1 MAASSSDG
9 DGRGR
14 HVEAARSLFAHLF
27 SDMAVADTY
36 RLSAAEAER
45 RGHTDKRTNDID
57 LTYGD
62 VRFDTIAAAINAV
75 EPKRGDCFVD
85 LGSGVG
91 RGVLAAACL
100 FPFSLCAGV
109 ELLQDLHTAAL
120 EPARRFMEVRASID
134 AGQAKLGKA
143 DLEHL
148 DGNEMASGVELLNG
162 DLYEQELEPL
172 CSSSAGA
179 GVLVFVCCVTWSA
192 DLMQRLAEKVGQE
205 LHSIDGGASIVTVG
219 QRMPQMVDLAGN
231 KGAVLFEETARF
243 HDAFEWGREAI
254 IVHRVVKVGVLMAR
268 RYRKQRGAAR

>member
-1 MAASSSDG
+1 MAASSSDE
-9 DGRGR
+9 RGR
-14 HVEAARSLFAHLF
+14 HVDAARSLFAQLF
-27 SDMAVADTY
+27 SGMAVADAY

-62 VRFDTIAAAINAV
+62 VGFDAIAAAINAV
-75 EPKRGDCFVD
+75 KPKPGGCFVD

-100 FPFSLCAGV
+100 FPFSRCAGV

-120 EPARRFMEVRASID
+120 EPTRRFMELRATID
-134 AGQAKLGKA
+134 VGPAKLGEA
-143 DLEHL
+143 DLQHL
-148 DGNEMASGVELLNG
+148 DGKEMASVVEVFNG

-179 GVLVFVCCVTWSA
+179 GVLVFVCCVTWSSG
-192 DLMQRLAEKVGQE
+192 LMQRLAEKVGQE
-205 LHSIDGGASIVTVG
+205 LHSIDGGASVVTVG
-219 QRMPQMVDLAGN
+219 QRMPQMVDLAAN

-243 HDAFEWGREAI
+243 DEPFEWGREAI

>member
-1 MAASSSDG
+1 MAASSSDE
-9 DGRGR
+9 RGR
-14 HVEAARSLFAHLF
+14 HVDAARSLFAQLF
-27 SDMAVADTY
+27 SGMAVADAY

-62 VRFDTIAAAINAV
+62 VGFDAIAAAINAV
-75 EPKRGDCFVD
+75 KPKPGGCFVD

-100 FPFSLCAGV
+100 FPFSRCAGV
-109 ELLQDLHTAAL
+109 ELLQDLHTAAI
-120 EPARRFMEVRASID
+120 EPTRRFMELLQLLMWGRRSSVKPTSSISM
-134 AGQAKLGKA
+134 AKKW
-143 DLEHL
+143 HL
-148 DGNEMASGVELLNG
+148 LSRFSMEICMSRSST
-162 DLYEQELEPL
+162 PL

-179 GVLVFVCCVTWSA
+179 GVLVFVCCVTWSSG
-192 DLMQRLAEKVGQE
+192 LMQRLAEKVGQE
-205 LHSIDGGASIVTVG
+205 LHSIDGGASVVTVG
-219 QRMPQMVDLAGN
+219 QRMPQMVDLAAN

-243 HDAFEWGREAI
+243 DEPFEWGREAI